1 MGRVKKN
8 RNQDRQLKV
17 IILITAITQLVSSLI
32 ALINR
37 LLE

>member
-1 MGRVKKN
+1 MRRAKKN
-8 RNQDRQLKV
+8 RNQDRDLKLIV
-17 IILITAITQLVSSLI
+17 LITAITQLIQALI